1 MTGWAQH
8 IDDLAA
14 AAAALL
20 VEGPARPQALVDP
33 RAALAARDAVLV
45 ELRALVGAVSD
56 VPQIGEVRELTVFD
70 IVHRS
75 GQALHQALSE
85 LPRAVPLAPSSR
97 PPVTTGSCRHT
108 SSSGDVPPTRR
119 SDWRATSM
127 R

>member
-1 MTGWAQH
+1 MSGWAQH

-20 VEGPARPQALVDP
+20 VEGSARPQPLVDVQ
-33 RAALAARDAVLV
+33 AALAARDAVLL

-56 VPQIGEVRELTVFD
+56 VPQVGEVRELTVFD

-85 LPRAVPLAPSSR
+85 LPRAGRFGTLDPS
-97 PPVTTGSCRHT
+97 GSDDR
-108 SSSGDVPPTRR
+108 
-119 SDWRATSM
+119 
-127 R
+127 